1 MPFMQTHASVAHS
14 CSYLTGCARVVP
26 VCLSPSG
33 SGVGVLPPMRLKDFE
48 QQQQQHSP
56 GALAEVLKPSTCA
69 VLNGFLSELTV
80 TENITVE

>member
-1 MPFMQTHASVAHS
+1 
-14 CSYLTGCARVVP
+14 
-26 VCLSPSG
+26 
-33 SGVGVLPPMRLKDFE
+33 MRLKDFE